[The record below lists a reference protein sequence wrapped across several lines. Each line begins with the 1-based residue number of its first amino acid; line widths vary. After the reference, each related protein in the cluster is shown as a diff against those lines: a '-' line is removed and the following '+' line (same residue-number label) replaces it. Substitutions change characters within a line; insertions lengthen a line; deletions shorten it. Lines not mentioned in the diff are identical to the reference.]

1 MTHRRAPALPRLV
14 VMVLLGVVGAG
25 VATGAHAAATQAD
38 ASKIQLR
45 ERLNRIGTD
54 VFSHPER
61 ARDSIREL
69 KDILAADPNLSEGH
83 LLLGLA
89 YRTLGSSDMVGEA
102 KAELV
107 QAVALDPTNLPA
119 RYYLANIYIELGRP
133 EKAREELESALKQL
147 PGRPQFLALLG
158 EAERQLKN
166 PQRAVE
172 LTRQALQADANFVQ
186 ARYYLALAL
195 FDTGERDQAIQ
206 ELEQVVASQPP
217 LADPYLSLATAYVDA
232 KRLDDAIAALQR
244 AVQIDKARQDV
255 HIQLARAYR
264 LKGLPARAD
273 QELALAAPSATQGP
287 GSSSFDQQH
296 VDSDFY
302 LETGLLRLQQGR
314 LTAASQALRKVLDM
328 DPDHGPANR
337 GLAEVYL
344 RQGSYA
350 RAAEYAERAQKLGA
364 PLSDANRKLL
374 QSHGAGGK

>member
-1 MTHRRAPALPRLV
+1 MTRCRLPAIL
-14 VMVLLGVVGAG
+14 LLGAL
-25 VATGAHAAATQAD
+25 ATGAPVAARSAAAQAD
-38 ASKIQLR
+38 AAKTPLR
-45 ERLNRIGTD
+45 ERLNRIGAD
-54 VFSHPER
+54 VFTHPER
-61 ARDSIREL
+61 AKESIKEL
-69 KDILAADPNLSEGH
+69 KEILAVDPGLSEGH

-89 YRTLGSSDMVGEA
+89 YRTLGSPDMVGEA

-107 QAVALDPTNLPA
+107 QAVTLDPANVPS
-119 RYYLANIYIELGRP
+119 RYYLAIVYIELGRP
-133 EKAREELESALKQL
+133 EKAREELQSALTQL

-166 PQRAVE
+166 PQRAAE
-172 LTRQALQADANFVQ
+172 LARQALQADANFVQ

-195 FDTGERDQAIQ
+195 FDDGQRDQAIQ

-217 LADPYLSLATAYVDA
+217 LVDPYLSLATAYVDA
-232 KRLDDAIAALQR
+232 KRLDDGIATLQR

-264 LKGLPARAD
+264 LKGLLARAD
-273 QELALAAPSATQGP
+273 QELTLAAPSPSQGP

-296 VDSDFY
+296 VDSDFH

-314 LTAASQALRKVLDM
+314 LTAATQALRKVLDM

-337 GLAEVYL
+337 GLAELYL

-350 RAAEYAERAQKLGA
+350 RAAEYAERAEKLGA
-364 PLSDANRKLL
+364 PLSEANRKLL
-374 QSHGAGGK
+374 QSRGRGGK